1 MNYRED
7 EGLDIQRKRMK
18 IVIIISSI
26 MLIMIG
32 IVLILFMQQQKQGNS
47 RDLSTPTPEVTAT
60 PTPIPTPTV
69 DPRAGKV
76 QSSIS
81 GKWVDEKVESKRPYA
96 VMINNIEYA
105 FKHQKGTSKAD
116 IIYEALAE
124 GGITRMMAVYQ
135 DPSKVKKIGSVRS
148 ARHYY
153 VQFAKEWNAIYC
165 HFGHTK
171 YATEKIE
178 KLKSNNLSG
187 LSGIGSLVYERDNS
201 LSAPHNV
208 FTSGKKLQQGAKKL
222 KYSRKQDT
230 AKMAEHFAFY
240 EEDTELAGGNEAK
253 NITLPF
259 SNYSTCKLKYSTK
272 KRTYLKYEYG
282 QKQMD
287 TYYKKQLA
295 FKNVIVQLVEESNI
309 DHNGYQ
315 TMELSDHS
323 GKGYYISNGKVQ
335 KITWERKESG
345 NQMVYKSSNG
355 NVLTINPGKTYI
367 AVYPKSRKKFIE
379 IK

>member
-1 MNYRED
+1 MD
-7 EGLDIQRKRMK
+7 MQKKQIKIAAITSIIMI
-18 IVIIISSI
+18 IVIV
-26 MLIMIG
+26 G
-32 IVLILFMQQQKQGNS
+32 IVVALLIQKQKNNS
-47 RDLSTPTPEVTAT
+47 RDMSTPTPEVTAT
-60 PTPIPTPTV
+60 PTPVPTPTV

-76 QSSIS
+76 QSSLS
-81 GKWVDEKVESKRPYA
+81 GEWVDEKVEAKRPYA

-124 GGITRMMAVYQ
+124 GGITRMMAIYQ

-171 YATEKIE
+171 YATEKIK
-178 KLKSNNLSG
+178 KLKTNNLSG
-187 LSGIGSLVYERDNS
+187 LSGIGSLVYERDKS

-208 FTSGKKLQQGAKKL
+208 YTSGKKLQQGAKKL
-222 KYSRKQDT
+222 KYSRKQNPD
-230 AKMAEHFAFY
+230 KVAEHFTFY
-240 EEDTELAGGNEAK
+240 AEDTELASGDAAN

-272 KRTYLKYEYG
+272 KRTYAKYEYG
-282 QKQMD
+282 QKHMD
-287 TYYKKQLA
+287 THYKKQLA
-295 FKNVIVQLVEESNI
+295 FKNVIIQLVEESDI

-315 TMELSDHS
+315 TMELSNNS
-323 GKGYYISNGKVQ
+323 GKGYYISNGKAQ

>member
-1 MNYRED
+1 M
-7 EGLDIQRKRMK
+7 DIQKKRIK
-18 IVIIISSI
+18 IVVITSI
-26 MLIMIG
+26 VMAVVIVG
-32 IVLILFMQQQKQGNS
+32 IVVALQIQQQKKDYS
-47 RDLSTPTPEVTAT
+47 RDISTPTPEVTAA
-60 PTPIPTPTV
+60 PTPVPTPTV

-81 GKWVDEKVESKRPYA
+81 GEWVDEKVEAKRPYA

-124 GGITRMMAVYQ
+124 GGITRMMAIYQ

-171 YATEKIE
+171 YATEKIN
-178 KLKSNNLSG
+178 KLKANNLSG
-187 LSGIGSLVYERDNS
+187 LSGIGSLVYERDRS

-222 KYSRKQDT
+222 KYSRKQKPD
-230 AKMAEHFAFY
+230 KVAEHFAFY
-240 EEDTELAGGNEAK
+240 EEETELASGDKAK
-253 NITLPF
+253 NVILPF
-259 SNYSTCKLKYSTK
+259 SNYSTCKLKYSAK
-272 KRTYLKYEYG
+272 KRTYSKYEYG
-282 QKQMD
+282 QKHMD

-315 TMELSDHS
+315 TMELSNNS

-367 AVYPKSRKKFIE
+367 AVYPKSRKNL
-379 IK
+379 IKIK

>member
-1 MNYRED
+1 M
-7 EGLDIQRKRMK
+7 DIQKKRIK
-18 IVIIISSI
+18 TIVITSIIVVVI
-26 MLIMIG
+26 IVGVVVALLI
-32 IVLILFMQQQKQGNS
+32 QKQKNNS
-47 RDLSTPTPEVTAT
+47 RDMSTPTPEVTAT
-60 PTPIPTPTV
+60 PTPVPTPTV
-69 DPRAGKV
+69 DPHAGKV
-76 QSSIS
+76 QSSLT
-81 GKWVDEKVESKRPYA
+81 GEWVSEKVEAKRPYA

-105 FKHQKGTSKAD
+105 FKHQRGTSKAD
-116 IIYEALAE
+116 IMYEALAE
-124 GGITRMMAVYQ
+124 GGITRMMAIYQ

-171 YATEKIE
+171 YATEKIK
-178 KLKSNNLSG
+178 KLKVDNLSG
-187 LSGIGSLVYERDNS
+187 LSGIGTLVYERDS
-201 LSAPHNV
+201 SISAPHNV
-208 FTSGKKLQQGAKKL
+208 FTSGKKLQKGAKKL
-222 KYSRKQDT
+222 KYSMKQNPD
-230 AKMAEHFAFY
+230 KVAEHFTFY
-240 EEDTELAGGNEAK
+240 EEDTEPTTGDAAG

-282 QKQMD
+282 QKHMD

-295 FKNVIVQLVEESNI
+295 FKNVIIQLVDESDI

-315 TMELSDHS
+315 TMKLSNNS
-323 GKGYYISNGKVQ
+323 GKGYYISDAKAQ

-345 NQMVYKSSNG
+345 NQMVYRSSNG

>member
-1 MNYRED
+1 M
-7 EGLDIQRKRMK
+7 DIQKKRIK
-18 IVIIISSI
+18 IAVTTSIIMAVVIA
-26 MLIMIG
+26 G
-32 IVLILFMQQQKQGNS
+32 IVVVMFMGRQKEDNS
-47 RDLSTPTPEVTAT
+47 RDRSTPTPEVTVA
-60 PTPIPTPTV
+60 PTAVPTPTV

-76 QSSIS
+76 QSSLS
-81 GKWVDEKVESKRPYA
+81 GKWVSEKVESKRPYA

-105 FKHQKGTSKAD
+105 FQHQKGTSKAD

-171 YATEKIE
+171 YATEKIK

-187 LSGIGSLVYERDNS
+187 LSGIGPLVYERDHS

-208 FTSGKKLQQGAKKL
+208 FTSGKKLQEGAKKL
-222 KYSRKQDT
+222 KYSRKQDAT
-230 AKMAEHFAFY
+230 KMAEHFSFY
-240 EEDTELAGGNEAK
+240 EEDTELADGNEAK

-272 KRTYLKYEYG
+272 NRTYSKYEYG
-282 QKQMD
+282 QKHMD

-323 GKGYYISNGKVQ
+323 GKGYYISNGKAQ

-345 NQMVYKSSNG
+345 NQMVYKTGNG

>member
-1 MNYRED
+1 M
-7 EGLDIQRKRMK
+7 DIQRKRMK
-18 IVIIISSI
+18 IVIIVSSV
-26 MLIMIG
+26 MLIIIG
-32 IVLILFMQQQKQGNS
+32 TALILLQQQNKGNS
-47 RDLSTPTPEVTAT
+47 RVVSTPAPEVTAT
-60 PTPIPTPTV
+60 PTPISTPTL

-222 KYSRKQDT
+222 KYSRKQDAT
-230 AKMAEHFAFY
+230 KMAEHFAFY

-315 TMELSDHS
+315 TMELSNNS

-355 NVLTINPGKTYI
+355 NVLTINPGKSYI
-367 AVYPKSRKKFIE
+367 AVYPKSRKNL
-379 IK
+379 IKIK